1 VKKCNNPEEGEN
13 RRGEQKNNANL
24 KETEKEK

>member
-1 VKKCNNPEEGEN
+1 VKKCNNPEKEEN